1 MSPIY
6 TLMYR
11 EILELQRNT
20 MLSRSTNL
28 ANPSRLKQH
37 APGSHAATPRNALPL
52 PAEGTSPIE
61 KTRST
66 HDLPPRLARVLTAT
80 GRARRPVPVV
90 IRHSQPDRFPLPPPR
105 GPDDSPAGR
114 VRCRRRNQPPLRPRR
129 ARVKQ
134 RRKQRGAPHAS
145 RHGRLQRPP
154 RRVRLTRER
163 PTFSC

>member
-1 MSPIY
+1 M
-6 TLMYR
+6 
-11 EILELQRNT
+11 
-20 MLSRSTNL
+20 
-28 ANPSRLKQH
+28 
-37 APGSHAATPRNALPL
+37 L
-52 PAEGTSPIE
+52 PAPTPPRHATQRTSLASRRHLPDREDAIT
-61 KTRST
+61 TRST
-66 HDLPPRLARVLTAT
+66 TTSRARLDGDRSP
-80 GRARRPVPVV
+80 RRPVPVV